1 MKKQLF
7 YILFTVCFLLGGM
20 TSYSQDPNYS
30 QFFVSPLTISPALAG
45 KSDAKLEAN
54 SIYRKQSFG
63 AGVNYNTKL
72 ISVDGRLFE
81 NYDNNNTIIY
91 IGEQYDSTRKY
102 LPRGH
107 HPLEKD
113 VRNINDLI
121 NYNDF
126 KKSYRPCG
134 NHSKI
139 EEIWDSLNDIIID
152 DWVIIME

>member
-81 NYDNNNTIIY
+81 NYDNNNTSFLGVGAMFLSDDAMAGIY
-91 IGEQYDSTRKY
+91 KNT
-102 LPRGH
+102 
-107 HPLEKD
+107 
-113 VRNINDLI
+113 
-121 NYNDF
+121 F
-126 KKSYRPCG
+126 F
-134 NHSKI
+134 
-139 EEIWDSLNDIIID
+139 SLNFL
-152 DWVIIME
+152 